1 MSTSPSLSEDYRFA
15 SDNTAGLC
23 PEALAGLTEANSGRS
38 ASYGDDPLTAE
49 AQARISAL
57 FETKCEVFLVFN
69 GTAANALALSTL
81 CRRYQSIFC
90 LEEAHVAT
98 GECSAPEFFTG
109 GSKVISVRGQ
119 GGKMRPAELELAL
132 GQGRGTHFPQP
143 GALTLAQAS
152 DRGTLYEPAE
162 IKALADLAHA
172 RGMGVHVDGARFAN
186 AWAAAREGGASPA
199 DLTWRSG
206 VDILSLGGTKNGM
219 LAAEA
224 VVFFRPELAAAFAYR
239 AQQSGQVNSKMRF
252 AAAQWNAVLREG
264 AWLRHAAHANRMAA
278 QLADGIRALPGLGLS
293 LPVQTNMVFVE
304 LSAAAAAALKARGW
318 RFYLSI
324 GQTGYRFVCA
334 WDTLPEDVQALLRDL
349 RAVAGR
355 TAVTALS
362 RGAER

>member
-1 MSTSPSLSEDYRFA
+1 MPKIKVHPDFDPVSTSPSLSEDYRFA

-143 GALTLAQAS
+143 GALTLAQAR
-152 DRGTLYEPAE
+152 DR
-162 IKALADLAHA
+162 
-172 RGMGVHVDGARFAN
+172 
-186 AWAAAREGGASPA
+186 
-199 DLTWRSG
+199 
-206 VDILSLGGTKNGM
+206 
-219 LAAEA
+219 
-224 VVFFRPELAAAFAYR
+224 
-239 AQQSGQVNSKMRF
+239 
-252 AAAQWNAVLREG
+252 
-264 AWLRHAAHANRMAA
+264 NR
-278 QLADGIRALPGLGLS
+278 
-293 LPVQTNMVFVE
+293 
-304 LSAAAAAALKARGW
+304 
-318 RFYLSI
+318 
-324 GQTGYRFVCA
+324 
-334 WDTLPEDVQALLRDL
+334 
-349 RAVAGR
+349 
-355 TAVTALS
+355 
-362 RGAER
+362 